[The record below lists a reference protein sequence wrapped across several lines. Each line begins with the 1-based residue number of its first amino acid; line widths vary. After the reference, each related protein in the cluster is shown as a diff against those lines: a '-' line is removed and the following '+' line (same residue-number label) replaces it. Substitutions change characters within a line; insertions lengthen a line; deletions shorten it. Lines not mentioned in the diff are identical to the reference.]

1 MCYFHEEEG
10 IVLKY
15 AFVLF
20 NDLIGVGI
28 DFREVVDAIH
38 LKLYETLVPI
48 LLEFLHPLSDHVDDL

>member
-1 MCYFHEEEG
+1 M
-10 IVLKY
+10 KY

-38 LKLYETLVPI
+38 LKLYETLIPT
-48 LLEFLHPLSDHVDDL
+48 LLKFLHPLGDHVDDL